1 MVEYPITQI
10 VDILNKKE
18 SVTEHVMDVEV
29 VELYQELE
37 VYYRSALDKVETKL
51 LIIDRELSSNSH
63 QGRKNMIH
71 QLQKR
76 IKRFKSVVNKLNSKQ
91 LNFSKDTIINNI
103 HDFAGL
109 RVICS
114 YSDDIYILID
124 SLSHHPDI
132 KILKTKNY
140 LEHPKPSG
148 YRSVHVLIE
157 VPVYFLKETK
167 QMTVEIQFRT
177 IAMDFWASLEHSL
190 RYKNDWKS
198 PELSEKLQT
207 IADNINDLEN
217 DMLTIR
223 KAIDRLDD

>member
-10 VDILNKKE
+10 VDILNKKK

-103 HDFAGL
+103 
-109 RVICS
+109 
-114 YSDDIYILID
+114 
-124 SLSHHPDI
+124 
-132 KILKTKNY
+132 
-140 LEHPKPSG
+140 
-148 YRSVHVLIE
+148 
-157 VPVYFLKETK
+157 
-167 QMTVEIQFRT
+167 
-177 IAMDFWASLEHSL
+177 
-190 RYKNDWKS
+190 RYDY
-198 PELSEKLQT
+198 
-207 IADNINDLEN
+207 
-217 DMLTIR
+217 
-223 KAIDRLDD
+223 